1 MNNKNV
7 KTAKGR
13 QAVDMQADASSAV
26 GSSTGTG
33 SSSAVCNSAATSA
46 KRAPAKKSSSKRGLL
61 SWIFFFAGEKKGQYF
76 LSVFF
81 ALLSVACC
89 IAPYFMIAKIVQEL
103 LSGLRDWHLFLKQAG
118 IVALFWGG
126 NVIFHMISTSMS
138 HIATF
143 NLLGNIRKR
152 LCNKLARLPLGTVL
166 DMPSGSLKNIIIER
180 IDSMETTLAHIVP
193 EYTSNILLSIALVAY
208 LFVVDWRLA
217 LAAFAVLPVGFIA
230 MLFMFKDAEPRFKYA
245 LDKTKA
251 LNDTAVEYING
262 IEVIKAFGKSK
273 SSYERFVTAAQEGS
287 ACYVEWMRDCI
298 WPHAIAMVVTPSLL
312 LTLLPIGG
320 VMFFKGMV
328 DASVFITMII
338 LAISAIQPFLIAYSY
353 HDDIAKAGAIFGEV
367 GSIIDLPEL
376 DRPNTDKKKPADNS
390 IVLKDVRFSYRKG
403 NEGES
408 LPPAS
413 HSVAPTP
420 PSPKGTPLKNPEILH
435 GISMTLPQGSYSA
448 FVGPSG
454 SGKSTIARLIASLWD
469 VDSGSI
475 EIGGVNIKDLSLE
488 EYNRRVAYVSQ
499 DNFLFDLSVRE
510 NIRLGRPGATD
521 SEVEEVAKKSGCY
534 DFIMSLENGFDTIVG
549 GSGAHLSGGER
560 QRIAIARAMMKDAPI
575 VILDEATAYT
585 DPENEAIIQQSVAK
599 LVQGKTLIV
608 IAHRLSTVKDADKL
622 FVIKDGLIESQG
634 SHQELLAKGGLYKD
648 MWEAHIDAKDE

>member
-1 MNNKNV
+1 
-7 KTAKGR
+7 
-13 QAVDMQADASSAV
+13 
-26 GSSTGTG
+26 
-33 SSSAVCNSAATSA
+33 
-46 KRAPAKKSSSKRGLL
+46 
-61 SWIFFFAGEKKGQYF
+61 
-76 LSVFF
+76 
-81 ALLSVACC
+81 
-89 IAPYFMIAKIVQEL
+89 
-103 LSGLRDWHLFLKQAG
+103 
-118 IVALFWGG
+118 
-126 NVIFHMISTSMS
+126 MS

-152 LCNKLARLPLGTVL
+152 MCDKLARLPLGTVL

-193 EYTSNILLSIALVAY
+193 EYTSNIVLSLALVIY
-208 LFVVDWRLA
+208 LFLVDWRLA
-217 LAAFAVLPVGFIA
+217 LSAFAVLPVGFIA
-230 MLFMFKDAEPRFKYA
+230 MCFMFKDMAPRFQYA

-273 SSYERFVTAAQEGS
+273 SSYERFVTAAREGS
-287 ACYVEWMRDCI
+287 DCYVEWMRDCI
-298 WPHAIAMVVTPSLL
+298 WPHSIAMVVTPSLL

-320 VMFFKGMV
+320 VMFYKGMV
-328 DASVFITMII
+328 DASVFITIII
-338 LAISAIQPFLIAYSY
+338 LAISAIQPFLISYSY

-367 GSIIDLPEL
+367 GSIMDLPEL
-376 DRPNTDKKKPADNS
+376 DRPVTDKKTPADNS
-390 IVLKDVRFSYRKG
+390 IVLKDVRFSYHKG
-403 NEGES
+403 IDGEE
-408 LPPAS
+408 
-413 HSVAPTP
+413 
-420 PSPKGTPLKNPEILH
+420 KKEILH
-435 GISMTLPQGSYSA
+435 GVSMSLPQGSYSA

-510 NIRLGRPGATD
+510 NIRLGRPVASD
-521 SEVEEVAKKSGCY
+521 ADVEEVARKSGCY
-534 DFIMSLENGFDTIVG
+534 DFIMSLEKGFDTIVG

-585 DPENEAIIQQSVAK
+585 DPENEALIQQSVAK

-622 FVIKDGLIESQG
+622 FVIKDGVIDSEG
-634 SHQELLAKGGLYKD
+634 THEELLAKGGLYKD

>member
-1 MNNKNV
+1 MSQNKSKV
-7 KTAKGR
+7 K
-13 QAVDMQADASSAV
+13 
-26 GSSTGTG
+26 
-33 SSSAVCNSAATSA
+33 
-46 KRAPAKKSSSKRGLL
+46 APAKKGLVG
-61 SWIFFFAGEKKGQYF
+61 WIFEFAGEKKGQYII
-76 LSVFF
+76 SVIF
-81 ALLSVACC
+81 ALLSVSCC
-89 IAPYFMIAKIVQEL
+89 IAPYFMIARIVQQIL
-103 LSGLRDWHLFLKQAG
+103 AGCRDWNLFLRESG
-118 IVALFWGG
+118 IVALFWCG
-126 NVIFHMISTSMS
+126 NIIFHMISTSMS

-152 LCNKLARLPLGTVL
+152 MCDKLTRLPLGTVL
-166 DMPSGSLKNIIIER
+166 DMPSGSLKNIMIER

-193 EYTSNILLSIALVAY
+193 EYTSNIILSIVLVIY
-208 LFVVDWRLA
+208 LFVIDWRLA
-217 LAAFAVLPVGFIA
+217 LACMAVLPIGFIA
-230 MLFMFKDAEPRFKYA
+230 MCFMMKDGPARFKYA

-273 SSYERFVTAAQEGS
+273 SSYERFVVAAKEGS
-287 ACYVEWMRDCI
+287 DCYVEWMRDCI
-298 WPHAIAMVVTPSLL
+298 WPHAIATVVTPSLL
-312 LTLLPIGG
+312 LSLLPIGG
-320 VMFFKGMV
+320 YMFFKGNV
-328 DASVFITMII
+328 DASTFITMII
-338 LAISAIQPFLIAYSY
+338 LAVSAIQPFLIAFTY

-367 GSIIDLPEL
+367 GSIMTLEEL
-376 DRPNTDKKKPADNS
+376 DRPLIDQKRPSDNS
-390 IVLKDVRFSYRKG
+390 IVLKDVRFSYHKG
-403 NEGES
+403 IEGEE
-408 LPPAS
+408 
-413 HSVAPTP
+413 
-420 PSPKGTPLKNPEILH
+420 KKEILH
-435 GISMTLPQGSYSA
+435 GINMTLPQGSYTA

-469 VDSGSI
+469 VDSGSV

-510 NIRLGRPGATD
+510 NIRLGREGATD
-521 SEVEEVAKKSGCY
+521 AEVEEVARKSGCY

-599 LVQGKTLIV
+599 LVAGKTLIV

-622 FVIKDGLIESQG
+622 YVIKDGVIDSCGTHE
-634 SHQELLAKGGLYKD
+634 ELLAQGGLYKS
-648 MWEAHIDAKDE
+648 MWEAHIDARDE

>member
-1 MNNKNV
+1 MSQNKSKV
-7 KTAKGR
+7 RK
-13 QAVDMQADASSAV
+13 
-26 GSSTGTG
+26 
-33 SSSAVCNSAATSA
+33 
-46 KRAPAKKSSSKRGLL
+46 PAKKGLVA
-61 SWIFFFAGEKKGQYF
+61 WIFEFAGEKKGQYIT
-76 LSVFF
+76 SVFF

-89 IAPYFMIAKIVQEL
+89 IAPYFMIARIVQQL
-103 LSGLRDWHLFLKQAG
+103 LAGVRDWSLFLRESG
-118 IVALFWGG
+118 IVALFWLG

-143 NLLGNIRKR
+143 NLLGNIRKKM
-152 LCNKLARLPLGTVL
+152 CDKLTRLPLGTVL
-166 DMPSGSLKNIIIER
+166 DMPSGSLKNIMIER

-193 EYTSNILLSIALVAY
+193 EYTSNIILSAVLVVY
-208 LFVVDWRLA
+208 LFVIDWRLA
-217 LAAFAVLPVGFIA
+217 LACMAVLPIGFIA
-230 MLFMFKDAEPRFKYA
+230 MCFMLKDGPARFQYA

-273 SSYERFVTAAQEGS
+273 SSYERFVVAAQEGS

-298 WPHAIAMVVTPSLL
+298 WPHAVATVVTPSLL
-312 LTLLPIGG
+312 FSLLPIGG
-320 VMFFKGMV
+320 YMFYKGTV
-328 DASVFITMII
+328 DASTFITMII
-338 LAISAIQPFLIAYSY
+338 LAVSAIQPFLITFTY

-367 GSIIDLPEL
+367 GSIMTLEEL
-376 DRPNTDKKKPADNS
+376 DRPSVDKRVPDDNS
-390 IVLKDVRFSYRKG
+390 IALKNVHFSYHK
-403 NEGES
+403 NIEGEE
-408 LPPAS
+408 
-413 HSVAPTP
+413 
-420 PSPKGTPLKNPEILH
+420 KKEILH
-435 GISMTLPQGSYSA
+435 GISMNLPQGSYTA

-469 VDSGSI
+469 VDSGSV

-510 NIRLGRPGATD
+510 NIRLGREGATD
-521 SEVEEVAKKSGCY
+521 AEVEEVARKSGCY

-599 LVQGKTLIV
+599 LVAGKTLIV

-622 FVIKDGLIESQG
+622 YVIKDGLIDSCGTHE
-634 SHQELLAKGGLYKD
+634 ELLAQGGLYKS
-648 MWEAHIDAKDE
+648 MWEAHIDSRDE